1 MSKIDH
7 YRKILQSL
15 DDWDS
20 FLMQESGLPGPRANL
35 ELAQAVAD
43 EGDLDLFQ
51 RYLAY
56 GPLQAPSNSPQ
67 AFLAICGVVGL
78 GKFLAQ
84 GKYELFA
91 TLRQFASDPR
101 WRIRE
106 GVCMALQRL
115 GAVDMDSLIGEM
127 QHWSRGGPLEQRAA
141 AAALCEP
148 KLLTRE
154 KHARTVLQVLD
165 EITQSFTTIENRR
178 DEVVRVLRKGLG
190 YCWSVAVVTLPDE
203 GKALMEKWLVSQ
215 DKDILWIMKEN
226 LKKKRLSRMDPNW
239 VERWK
244 RYNVNRSFNEEL

>member
-7 YRKILQSL
+7 YRQILRTL
-15 DDWDS
+15 DDWEA
-20 FLMQESGLPGPRANL
+20 FLLRESGLPGPRANL

-56 GPLQAPSNSPQ
+56 DPLRAPTNSPRV
-67 AFLAICGVVGL
+67 FLALCGVVGL
-78 GKFLAQ
+78 GKFLAE
-84 GKYELFA
+84 GKYELFE

-115 GAVDMDSLIGEM
+115 GVVDMDALIGEM
-127 QHWSRGGPLEQRAA
+127 QRWSRGSPLEQRAA

-148 KLLTRE
+148 KLLKRE
-154 KHARTVLQVLD
+154 RYAGAVLQILD
-165 EITQSFTTIENRR
+165 EITQSFTTVEDRR
-178 DEVVRVLRKGLG
+178 DEAIRVLRKGLG
-190 YCWSVAVVTLPDE
+190 YCWSVAVVALPEE
-203 GKALMEKWLVSQ
+203 GKALMEKWFASQ

-226 LKKKRLSRMDPNW
+226 LKKKRLSRMDPTW

-244 RYNVNRSFNEEL
+244 GYYGDSSIYEEV

>member
-7 YRKILQSL
+7 YRQILRSL
-15 DDWDS
+15 DDWDP

-56 GPLQAPSNSPQ
+56 GPLRAPTNSPQ
-67 AFLAICGVVGL
+67 VFLAVCGVIGL

-84 GKYELFA
+84 GKYELFG
-91 TLRQFASDPR
+91 TLRQLASDPR

-106 GVCMALQRL
+106 GVCLALQRL
-115 GAVDMDSLIGEM
+115 GAVDMETLLDEM
-127 QHWSRGGPLEQRAA
+127 QRWSRGSPLEQRAA

-148 KLLTRE
+148 KQLTIAGN
-154 KHARTVLQVLD
+154 ARVVLQILD
-165 EITQSFTTIENRR
+165 EITQSFTTIEDRR
-178 DEVVRVLRKGLG
+178 DEAVRVLRKGLG
-190 YCWSVAVVTLPDE
+190 YCWSVAVVALPDE
-203 GKALMEKWLVSQ
+203 GKALMEKWFASE
-215 DKDILWIMKEN
+215 DEDIRWIMKEN
-226 LKKKRLSRMDPNW
+226 LKKKRLSRMDPAW

-244 RYNVNRSFNEEL
+244 RYNDNR